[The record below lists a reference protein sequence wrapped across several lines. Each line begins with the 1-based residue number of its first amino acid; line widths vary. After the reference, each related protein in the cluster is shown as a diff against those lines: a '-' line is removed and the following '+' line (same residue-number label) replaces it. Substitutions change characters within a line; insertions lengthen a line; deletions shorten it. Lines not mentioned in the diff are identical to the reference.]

1 MRAALDRLYLWSG
14 YLAAVNL
21 VITFA
26 IMMFMSVGRGFGI
39 NIPDGTY
46 FASWSMAAMTFLGLA
61 HTFKRGEMIRVG
73 LLLEKL
79 KGTPKHIAEML
90 ALSVSLAFLV
100 FFTWHAWSY
109 MRTSLVL
116 HDMSDGVLPIPLWI
130 PQLSFFIGSLIL
142 TIAVL
147 DEWVHVAR
155 GNPPTFEKPPPK
167 TTEEL
172 LARVAEGGGV

>member
-1 MRAALDRLYLWSG
+1 MRRALDTLYLWSG
-14 YLAAVNL
+14 YLAGLNL
-21 VITFA
+21 CITFG
-26 IMMFMSVGRGFGI
+26 IMIIMSVGRGFAL

-46 FASWSMAAMTFLGLA
+46 FASWSMAALAFLGMA

-79 KGTPKHIAEML
+79 KGRPKHIVEMW
-90 ALSVSLAFLV
+90 ALSVALV
-100 FFTWHAWSY
+100 FMTYFTWHAFDFV
-109 MRTSLVL
+109 RTSLRL
-116 HDMSDGVLPIPLWI
+116 NDMSDGILPIPLWI
-130 PQLSFFIGSLIL
+130 PQLSFLAGAVIL

>member
-1 MRAALDRLYLWSG
+1 MRAALDKLYLWSG
-14 YLAAVNL
+14 YLAGLNL
-21 VITFA
+21 FITFA
-26 IMMFMSVGRGFGI
+26 IMIIMSVGRGFAL

-46 FASWSMAAMTFLGLA
+46 FASWSMAALAFLGMG
-61 HTFKRGEMIRVG
+61 HTFKHGEMIRVG
-73 LLLEKL
+73 LLMEKL
-79 KGTPKHIAEML
+79 KGTPKQIAEL
-90 ALSVSLAFLV
+90 FALSVALIFMV
-100 FFTWHAWSY
+100 YFTWHAFDY
-109 MRTSLVL
+109 VRTSLRL
-116 HDMSDGVLPIPLWI
+116 HDMSDGILPIPLWI
-130 PQLSFFIGSLIL
+130 PQLSFLAGVVIL